1 MVESYHLETRASP
14 LHDVGRTLPSQRAG
28 AKSPTRVITLFCKL
42 IQNTI
47 FLMNYLTCCVSPLA
61 VLLELF
67 HDRVSS
73 KGLEEAPGRTRL
85 SWRSKLQLPQ
95 SGECCICIH
104 FAIKIRLWCLVRIE
118 RYPFCFVFGPKRSWC
133 PPYTQRQKPEGK
145 LFYFFRIFT

>member
-1 MVESYHLETRASP
+1 MYSS
-14 LHDVGRTLPSQRAG
+14 
-28 AKSPTRVITLFCKL
+28 
-42 IQNTI
+42 
-47 FLMNYLTCCVSPLA
+47 CCESPLA

-85 SWRSKLQLPQ
+85 SWRRKLRLPQ

-104 FAIKIRLWCLVRIE
+104 FAIKYAFDVSLEFE

-145 LFYFFRIFT
+145 LFTFFRILHSILGNITELASLVCVAGSILRRRSI